1 LPSGNQHNGT
11 LHVVATP
18 LGNLDDIT
26 LRAIK
31 TLQHSGA
38 IACEDT
44 RRAAILLRH
53 LGITG
58 KQLVS
63 YHDYNEPAAISRIA
77 RLLEEGVDV
86 SLITDAG
93 TPAISDPGFLMV
105 RTLRE
110 KGFTILPVPG
120 PSALTAAL
128 SVSPLPVSS
137 FFFAGFLPHKKGR
150 KSRLEFLVSL
160 GATFVLYESP
170 YRIRKLLEELAAL
183 LPDGELFIAREMTK
197 IHEEY
202 LSGSAAML
210 AEKLPAE
217 KIRGEFVVVVHPCVC
232 AHPEKN
238 SSSNQYNEHADHH

>member
-1 LPSGNQHNGT
+1 LPSGHQHNGT
-11 LHVVATP
+11 LYVVATP

-31 TLQHSGA
+31 TLQQSEA

-44 RRAAILLRH
+44 RRASILLRH

-58 KQLVS
+58 KPLVS
-63 YHDYNEPAAISRIA
+63 YHDYNEPAAINKISRMLA
-77 RLLEEGVDV
+77 EGLDV

-110 KGFTILPVPG
+110 SGFAVVPVPG

-128 SVSPLPVSS
+128 SVCPVPVSS

-150 KSRLEFLVSL
+150 KSRLEFLSSL
-160 GATFVLYESP
+160 GVTFVLYESP
-170 YRIRKLLEELAAL
+170 YRIRKLLEELSVQM
-183 LPDGELFIAREMTK
+183 PDAELFIAREMTK

-202 LSGSAAML
+202 LSGTAETL
-210 AEKLPAE
+210 AEALTEE
-217 KIRGEFVVVVHPCVC
+217 KVRGEFVVVIHPVNTGN
-232 AHPEKN
+232 PKKN
-238 SSSNQYNEHADHH
+238 NSPNKYEEHADHH

>member
-1 LPSGNQHNGT
+1 MPSEHRHSGT
-11 LHVVATP
+11 LYVVATP

-31 TLQHSGA
+31 TLANSEA

-44 RRAAILLRH
+44 RRASILLRH

-63 YHDYNEPAAISRIA
+63 YHDFNEPAAISRIA
-77 RLLEEGVDV
+77 RLLEEGLDV

-93 TPAISDPGFLMV
+93 TPVISDPGYLMV

-110 KGFTILPVPG
+110 KGFTVLPIPG

-128 SVSPLPVSS
+128 SVCPLPVSS
-137 FFFAGFLPHKKGR
+137 FLFAGFLPHKKGR
-150 KSRLEFLVSL
+150 QSRLEYLSSL
-160 GATFVLYESP
+160 GMTFVLYESP
-170 YRIRKLLEELAAL
+170 YRIKKLLDELTAH
-183 LPDGELFIAREMTK
+183 LPDAEIFIAREMTK

-202 LSGSAAML
+202 LAGTV
-210 AEKLPAE
+210 ENIKEQLPDE
-217 KIRGEFVVVVHPCVC
+217 KIRGEFVVVVHP
-232 AHPEKN
+232 ANSKN
-238 SSSNQYNEHADHH
+238 TGKNTLPNKYEQHADHH

>member
-1 LPSGNQHNGT
+1 M
-11 LHVVATP
+11 VATP

-31 TLQHSGA
+31 TLQNSEA

-44 RRAAILLRH
+44 RRSSILLRH
-53 LGITG
+53 LGISG
-58 KQLVS
+58 KQLIS
-63 YHDYNEPAAISRIA
+63 YHDFNEPAAISRII

-110 KGFTILPVPG
+110 KGFTVLPIPG

-128 SVSPLPVSS
+128 SVCPLPVNS
-137 FFFAGFLPHKKGR
+137 FLFAGFLPHKKGR
-150 KSRLEFLVSL
+150 KTRLEQLSSL

-170 YRIRKLLEELAAL
+170 YRVRKLLGELALL
-183 LPDGELFIAREMTK
+183 LPDAEIFIAREMTK

-202 LSGSAAML
+202 LSGSVETII
-210 AEKLPAE
+210 EKLPEE
-217 KIRGEFVVVVHPCVC
+217 KVRGEFVVVVHPGS
-232 AHPEKN
+232 ASSPGKN
-238 SSSNQYNEHADHH
+238 PLPNKYEEHADHH